1 MALEWFQYPV
11 PGSAGNAVWL
21 AWLYSHICT
30 ANNAGMGEGVTGG
43 KPPMFTLPDIHC
55 VRLTTTIPDRWL
67 LVIPAGRLCFVAHYP
82 RI

>member
-1 MALEWFQYPV
+1 MAFEWFQYPV

-43 KPPMFTLPDIHC
+43 
-55 VRLTTTIPDRWL
+55 
-67 LVIPAGRLCFVAHYP
+67 
-82 RI
+82 